1 MTWIYGTDWNNG
13 TGIEGTYEN
22 SRMGVFGIVGLMEWN
37 IRDKVI
43 NGIDA
48 THCTNKT
55 YGAKRIC
62 EVDYPSVV
70 LLDSL

>member
-1 MTWIYGTDWNNG
+1 
-13 TGIEGTYEN
+13 
-22 SRMGVFGIVGLMEWN
+22 MGVFGIVGLMEWN

-62 EVDYPSVV
+62 EVDYLTV
-70 LLDSL
+70 LLLDLL